1 MGTIPNPRR
10 TRGLVGL
17 IPLIVPPLSS
27 VSAYYSGFIPLAMDQ
42 HYLGSQQNGRGEL
55 LLLNLDGMEEEVA
68 VVLVFL
74 VSVVEEGDFQFLFP
88 AG

>member
-1 MGTIPNPRR
+1 MGAIPNPRR
-10 TRGLVGL
+10 TCGLAGL

-27 VSAYYSGFIPLAMDQ
+27 VPAYYSGVIPLAMDQ

-74 VSVVEEGDFQFLFP
+74 IGIVEEGDFQFLFS